1 MENWPKNMHTAT
13 YFGQTAKSTETKLQ
27 GKQTEIEPAKCQR
40 TSQTHEMKRHCC
52 CTNKICHQCN
62 DATFHYLTSYHSQS

>member
-40 TSQTHEMKRHCC
+40 TSQKLMK
-52 CTNKICHQCN
+52 
-62 DATFHYLTSYHSQS
+62 